1 MRHFFN
7 LISTL
12 FIVIFSASSFASD
25 AKPVTVQDAWVR
37 ATAPGQKVGA
47 AYMTLSYAEN
57 ITLVAADADV
67 AETVEIHSMEMKNGV
82 MKMRSLE
89 KLPIQAGKPAKLA
102 PNGLH
107 LMLFGIKKPLKS
119 GEQVELTLCFIN
131 KNGEET
137 HQTMRV
143 PVKEFVR

>member
-1 MRHFFN
+1 MHQLFKCILIL
-7 LISTL
+7 LIS
-12 FIVIFSASSFASD
+12 VFSSISFAGE

-47 AYMTLSYAEN
+47 VYMTLAYDEN

-67 AETVEIHSMEMKNGV
+67 AETVEIHNMEMKNGV
-82 MKMRSLE
+82 MKMRMLDS
-89 KLPIQAGKPAKLA
+89 LPIQAGKPAKLA
-102 PNGLH
+102 PSGLH
-107 LMLFGIKKPLKS
+107 LMLFGIKKPLKA
-119 GEQVELTLCFIN
+119 GEKVELTLCFKN

-137 HQTMRV
+137 HQTISA

>member
-1 MRHFFN
+1 MRYVFRLFLLITFFSN
-7 LISTL
+7 
-12 FIVIFSASSFASD
+12 ASFAGD
-25 AKPVTVQDAWVR
+25 AKPVAVQDAWVR

-47 AYMTLSYAEN
+47 AYMTLAYDEN

-89 KLPIQAGKPAKLA
+89 NLPILAGKPIKLA

-107 LMLFGIKKPLKS
+107 LMLFNLKKLLKA
-119 GEQVELTLCFIN
+119 GDKVVLTLCFKT

-137 HQTMRV
+137 HQTMTV
-143 PVKEFVR
+143 PVKEFTR

>member
-1 MRHFFN
+1 MHQLFKCI
-7 LISTL
+7 LILLTT
-12 FIVIFSASSFASD
+12 VFSAISFAGT
-25 AKPVTVQDAWVR
+25 KPVTVQDAWVR

-47 AYMTLSYAEN
+47 AYMTLAYDEN

-89 KLPIQAGKPAKLA
+89 NLPIQAGKPIKLA

-107 LMLFGIKKPLKS
+107 LMLFDLKKPLKA
-119 GEQVELTLCFIN
+119 GEKVALTLCFEN

-137 HQTMRV
+137 HQTMTV
-143 PVKEFVR
+143 PIKEFTR

>member
-1 MRHFFN
+1 MRAFLN
-7 LISTL
+7 YSLWILIS
-12 FIVIFSASSFASD
+12 IFSTTAYAGE

-37 ATAPGQKVGA
+37 AAAPGQKVGA
-47 AYMTLSYAEN
+47 AYMTLSYDEN

-89 KLPIQAGKPAKLA
+89 NLPIQAGKPAKLA

-107 LMLFGIKKPLKS
+107 LMLFGIKKPLNA
-119 GEQVELTLCFIN
+119 GEKVELTLCFKD
-131 KNGEET
+131 KNGKET
-137 HQTMRV
+137 HQTLTV
-143 PVKEFVR
+143 PIKEFIR